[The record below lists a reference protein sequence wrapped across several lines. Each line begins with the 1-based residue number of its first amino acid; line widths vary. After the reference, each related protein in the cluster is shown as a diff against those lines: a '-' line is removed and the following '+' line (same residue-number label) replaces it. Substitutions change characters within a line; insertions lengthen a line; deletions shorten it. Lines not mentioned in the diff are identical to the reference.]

1 MIFGSKNILERLSL
15 ITTLFRKLLSTQE
28 LSKKS
33 ILLNYVSK
41 NNLYSKC
48 FVQVM
53 INFDTL
59 AESDEMEL
67 FDGVKLGR
75 KSENQGPIFQNF
87 FP

>member
-1 MIFGSKNILERLSL
+1 
-15 ITTLFRKLLSTQE
+15 
-28 LSKKS
+28 
-33 ILLNYVSK
+33 
-41 NNLYSKC
+41 
-48 FVQVM
+48 M

-67 FDGVKLGR
+67 FDGVNLGR

>member
-1 MIFGSKNILERLSL
+1 
-15 ITTLFRKLLSTQE
+15 
-28 LSKKS
+28 
-33 ILLNYVSK
+33 
-41 NNLYSKC
+41 
-48 FVQVM
+48 M

-67 FDGVKLGR
+67 FDGIKLGR